1 MYDRDYVKALEREIE
16 LTGDNRFRGWQ
27 LSSESGNSSQSQ
39 VGENKNSATTSIEPQ
54 KQD

>member
-27 LSSESGNSSQSQ
+27 LSADPRNGSKSGQ
-39 VGENKNSATTSIEPQ
+39 GENAPNTTTRKISG
-54 KQD
+54 K